1 MMKRILLVVMLS
13 VAFFSGSQIASTNT
27 TYANVH
33 VDDVTVYERSIQKNN
48 SYYSVKVLYD
58 GERHPAIF
66 AFRQK
71 GGVWQY
77 GDPVDAELGRD
88 TWRPVSGNKRANDIL
103 YIVLQYI

>member
-1 MMKRILLVVMLS
+1 MMKRFLLVVMLS
-13 VAFFSGSQIASTNT
+13 VAFFSGSQIMSTNT

-33 VDDVTVYERSIQKNN
+33 VDDVTVFERSVKRTNG
-48 SYYSVKVLYD
+48 YYSVKVLFD
-58 GERHPAIF
+58 DARHPTFF

-71 GGVWQY
+71 GEVWQY
-77 GDPVDAELGRD
+77 GDAVDAELGRD